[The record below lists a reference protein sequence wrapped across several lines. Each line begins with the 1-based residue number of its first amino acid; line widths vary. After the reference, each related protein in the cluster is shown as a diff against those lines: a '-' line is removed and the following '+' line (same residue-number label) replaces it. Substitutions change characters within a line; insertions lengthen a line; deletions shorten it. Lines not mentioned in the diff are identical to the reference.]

1 MNPMIKGL
9 TLLSTRIKQKV
20 NSALLTERC
29 VSCLAPTTD
38 HGLCAACRS
47 DLPANTPACPRCALP
62 LPDSATGLCCGDC
75 LRDPPPFARA
85 RIPWRYE
92 FPVDRMIGRYK
103 YQGQRKY
110 GRPLMA
116 GLARHLEEALAREPD
131 CRPEALIAAPM
142 HPARRRQRGFNQ
154 AQDLAE
160 YLGRTLDL
168 PVLRGRVHRTRRTPT
183 QRGLDRAGRLANL
196 NDSLSLTGEPP
207 ASVAIV
213 DDVVTTGATA
223 RALASLLKSAG
234 TQRVELWALARTP
247 APVSPRPHPA
257 VSPPAEQWPDWR

>member
-1 MNPMIKGL
+1 MIKGL

-38 HGLCAACRS
+38 HGLCAACRG

-116 GLARHLEEALAREPD
+116 GLARHLEEALARERAKQETTRSTRD
-131 CRPEALIAAPM
+131 EAVDQALKTIQQFSEDHEAAKNVGT
-142 HPARRRQRGFNQ
+142 HH
-154 AQDLAE
+154 
-160 YLGRTLDL
+160 
-168 PVLRGRVHRTRRTPT
+168 LR
-183 QRGLDRAGRLANL
+183 L
-196 NDSLSLTGEPP
+196 
-207 ASVAIV
+207 
-213 DDVVTTGATA
+213 
-223 RALASLLKSAG
+223 
-234 TQRVELWALARTP
+234 
-247 APVSPRPHPA
+247 
-257 VSPPAEQWPDWR
+257 